1 LIFNLLSPVAGLF
14 VQVVRRV
21 SGTWY
26 GHRLILFG
34 FLPQSSKTR
43 AMAAVMSVAYGSN
56 AGTGDTRV
64 WQGELDRFR
73 WDFYRSCMAR
83 ADALFELTD
92 AVLCADGPVR
102 SLVELTLVA
111 EHRRGHGAMYDA
123 LAHGV
128 ISPQRLRRALADL
141 PLPRAADG
149 RIVLAVDVSPWL
161 RSDAP
166 TSSERLFCHVYGRG
180 RGNAQMIPGWP
191 YSFVAALEPGRTSWT
206 AMLDAV
212 RIGPGEDAT
221 AVTAAQL
228 REVVDRLAAAGQWRV
243 GDLPIL
249 IVADAGYDI
258 TRLAHVLADLPVELL
273 GRLRSDRVLRGP
285 RTLRTDRV
293 TGRPPRHGPDFALSV
308 PDTWWAPTHSTA
320 TDTSRYGRAVAT
332 AWDGLYPRLTHR
344 GVWADHPGELPII
357 AGTLIRLQVERLPGD
372 HAPKP
377 VWLWTSITGAS
388 AVDVDRWWRSFLRR
402 FDLEHTFRL
411 FKQTL
416 GWTTPKIRT
425 PAAADR
431 WTWLII
437 AAHTQLRL
445 ARTLAADLRRPWEKL
460 AEPTRLTP
468 ARVRRGFRHL
478 RANTSRPAAAPKPCR
493 PGPGRPPGSRNRNRA
508 IRYDVGKH
516 ATSAATPTTDRG

>member
-1 LIFNLLSPVAGLF
+1 MRIG
-14 VQVVRRV
+14 RRV
-21 SGTWY
+21 VGTEG

-34 FLPQSSKTR
+34 FLAQSSKTK
-43 AMAAVMSVAYGSN
+43 AVAAVMSVTHGTD
-56 AGTGDTRV
+56 AGAGDIRLR
-64 WQGELDRFR
+64 QGELDRFR
-73 WDFYRSCMAR
+73 WEFYRSCTAR

-123 LAHGV
+123 LNAGRV
-128 ISPQRLRRALADL
+128 EPARLRRALAQL
-141 PLPRAADG
+141 TLPRAADG

-166 TSSERLFCHVYGRG
+166 TSADRLFCHVYGRG
-180 RGNAQMIPGWP
+180 KGNAQMIPGWP
-191 YSFVAALEPGRTSWT
+191 YSFVAALEPGRSSWT
-206 AMLDAV
+206 APLDVV
-212 RIGPGEDAT
+212 RIGPGQDAT

-228 REVVDRLAAAGQWRV
+228 REVVDRLRAAGQWRP
-243 GDLPIL
+243 GDPPIL

-285 RTLRTDRV
+285 RTLRVERA
-293 TGRPPRHGPDFALSV
+293 TGRPPRHGPDFALST
-308 PDTWWAPTHSTA
+308 PETWWAPTHTTA

-377 VWLWTSITGAS
+377 VWLWSS
-388 AVDVDRWWRSFLRR
+388 VVDATAADIDRWWQSFLRR

-431 WTWLII
+431 WTWLTII
-437 AAHTQLRL
+437 AYTQLRL
-445 ARTLAADLRRPWEKL
+445 ARPLAADLRRPWERP
-460 AEPTRLTP
+460 AAPDRLTP

-493 PGPGRPPGSRNRNRA
+493 PGPGRPPGSRNRHRA
-508 IRYDVGKH
+508 TRHDVGKH
-516 ATSAATPTTDRG
+516 ATSRTTSRTDRG